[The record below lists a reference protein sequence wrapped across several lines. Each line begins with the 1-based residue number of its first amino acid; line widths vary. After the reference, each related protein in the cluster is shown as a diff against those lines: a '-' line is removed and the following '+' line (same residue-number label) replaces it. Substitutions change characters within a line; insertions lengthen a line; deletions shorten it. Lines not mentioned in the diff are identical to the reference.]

1 MTDTTWTVLG
11 DLPCHLGESAVWDD
25 RAARLHWVDITA
37 GLVHTLDWAGGP
49 TRTIDVGDMV
59 GSVAL
64 REDGGL
70 VMALRHAVAYLDPD
84 AGWCEV
90 VAAVE
95 ADRPG
100 NRCNDGAVD
109 PAGRFWFGTMD
120 LAETDP
126 TGSFYCLSPGGTP
139 TAVFDGIICSNGP
152 AWSPDGRTMYHV
164 DSTRQVVRAHPFDPD
179 TGEAGPGSVFVDDT
193 GTGWYPDGVT
203 VDAEGYVWN
212 CKWAG
217 GRIVRYALT
226 APSTV
231 SSSCRCR
238 GPPGAR
244 SSARTWRCSPSPAPA
259 WASPT
264 PSSRRRR
271 CPARCWSSIRAAP
284 AACRPRA
291 SRAERDGGRGE
302 AGEEHTGDGGE
313 QDAEHRL
320 RRVVDDLVAGLRQAG
335 EVPRGHDRRG
345 GAGDRRRHRE
355 PGPPVIAAATEVAAA
370 NRASGSVTAPPSCRP
385 ETACA
390 PAIVTRSSHGSAEA
404 TASRSAANSAA
415 RLRRTDARRPGMCGL
430 YLRTRRCGRC
440 PGPSRRRCP
449 AGWCWRRPAG

>member
-217 GRIVRYALT
+217 GRIVRYA
-226 APSTV
+226 PDGTV
-231 SSSCRCR
+231 DRELLLPVPRPTRCAFI
-238 GPPGAR
+238 GPDLALLAVT
-244 SSARTWRCSPSPAPA
+244 SARMGLTDAELAAAPL
-259 WASPT
+259 SGQVLVIDPGGPRGLPT
-264 PSSRRRR
+264 PRF
-271 CPARCWSSIRAAP
+271 
-284 AACRPRA
+284 
-291 SRAERDGGRGE
+291 
-302 AGEEHTGDGGE
+302 AG
-313 QDAEHRL
+313 
-320 RRVVDDLVAGLRQAG
+320 
-335 EVPRGHDRRG
+335 
-345 GAGDRRRHRE
+345 
-355 PGPPVIAAATEVAAA
+355 
-370 NRASGSVTAPPSCRP
+370 
-385 ETACA
+385 
-390 PAIVTRSSHGSAEA
+390 
-404 TASRSAANSAA
+404 
-415 RLRRTDARRPGMCGL
+415 
-430 YLRTRRCGRC
+430 
-440 PGPSRRRCP
+440 
-449 AGWCWRRPAG
+449 